1 MRPLI
6 GIPCHASFRA
16 ETGRPIYGNNRSYV
30 HALEAAGGVPVLIPM
45 LNDFTA
51 LDPLLARLDGL
62 LLPGGVDVQP
72 SRYGEEKHPLTEE
85 ADTQLDQFEL
95 SLTSWALK
103 EDVPILGICRGM
115 QVINVALSGSLYQDL
130 SDQYPG
136 SIRHSQRDLPRTHLS
151 HHIIVEPG
159 SQVESLLGTQ
169 ELWVNSL
176 HHQAVK
182 TPGKGVHI
190 SGQARD
196 GVAELLEVPGHRFVI
211 AVQGHPEEIYTTVSA
226 FANLFSAFVQ
236 ACGFLL
242 DDEAAPESVASN
254 HEVAVGTGP

>member
-1 MRPLI
+1 MAITVVMYMHWRLLVEFPYF
-6 GIPCHASFRA
+6 IP
-16 ETGRPIYGNNRSYV
+16 T
-30 HALEAAGGVPVLIPM
+30 
-45 LNDFTA
+45 LNAFTA

-62 LLPGGVDVQP
+62 LLPGGVDMQP

-85 ADTQLDQFEL
+85 ADPQLDQFEL

-115 QVINVALSGSLYQDL
+115 QVINVALGGSLYQDL

-176 HHQAVK
+176 LIIKPLKPLVTVCISADE
-182 TPGKGVHI
+182 PGMASRNCSKF
-190 SGQARD
+190 
-196 GVAELLEVPGHRFVI
+196 PVI
-211 AVQGHPEEIYTTVSA
+211 A
-226 FANLFSAFVQ
+226 
-236 ACGFLL
+236 LL
-242 DDEAAPESVASN
+242 
-254 HEVAVGTGP
+254 

>member
-1 MRPLI
+1 
-6 GIPCHASFRA
+6 
-16 ETGRPIYGNNRSYV
+16 
-30 HALEAAGGVPVLIPM
+30 M

-62 LLPGGVDVQP
+62 LLPGGVDMQP

-85 ADTQLDQFEL
+85 ADPQLDQFEL

-115 QVINVALSGSLYQDL
+115 QVINVALGGSLYQDL

-159 SQVESLLGTQ
+159 SQVESLLAHRNYGSIVSIIKLLKPLVTVCISAD
-169 ELWVNSL
+169 E
-176 HHQAVK
+176 
-182 TPGKGVHI
+182 PGMASRNCSKF
-190 SGQARD
+190 
-196 GVAELLEVPGHRFVI
+196 PVI
-211 AVQGHPEEIYTTVSA
+211 A
-226 FANLFSAFVQ
+226 
-236 ACGFLL
+236 LL
-242 DDEAAPESVASN
+242 
-254 HEVAVGTGP
+254 